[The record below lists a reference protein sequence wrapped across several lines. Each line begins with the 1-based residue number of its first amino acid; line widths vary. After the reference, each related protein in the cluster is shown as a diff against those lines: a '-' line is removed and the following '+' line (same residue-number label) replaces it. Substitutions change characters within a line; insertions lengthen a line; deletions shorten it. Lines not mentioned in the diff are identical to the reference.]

1 MKRLSMA
8 VIAFA
13 ALLNC
18 LKINA
23 QEFKITES
31 EYLNNC
37 GVDVVAFSDYYPEG
51 HQGGVTII
59 MNGKRLATNGDVRL
73 EPTPGQWQ
81 PVPKKVSRQV
91 DGNVITATMCFPDT
105 SRHLK
110 GFNPA
115 VYPDLAFYYK
125 VETKPEGNSVVI
137 TISLEQPVPKKY
149 EGKVGFNLEFFPGEL
164 FGKPWIMDSKTGIFP
179 QQPNAPLEISEPN
192 IKYKGDFEGA
202 NGTTVNLEK
211 FLGTGYS
218 PLIADDIV
226 AKPYAEG
233 KKFVSCPD
241 DPLKKI
247 TIESETQLKLYDGRI
262 NHNNGWFVL
271 RSELPTEK
279 LGEVLR
285 WKITPNVDKN
295 WLYAPVVQTSQ
306 IGYMTSQP
314 KRAIIEVDRRD
325 NSLEEAKLIK
335 ITAEGENVVLSQ
347 KPQTWGNF
355 LRYNYLTF
363 DFSFIKSPG
372 LYKIVYKNSESV
384 VFKIDDDVFER
395 GVWQPVIEYF
405 LPVQMCHV
413 RVNEKYKVWHD
424 VCHLDDALVAEK
436 GNLFD
441 GYDQTDDFKG
451 IVPNEKKQINVGGWH
466 DAGDFD
472 LRIESQANECY
483 ILALA
488 YECFKPEIDVTSI
501 DWKNRVVEIH
511 QPDEKNDILQQ
522 IENGA
527 LTIIAGYNALGRL
540 YRGIICNSLRQ
551 YVLLGDAAAM
561 TDNIAGNNDDRRV
574 YTENNPYRELSTSAG
589 LAATYRALKGFND
602 TLANRCLE
610 IAQEVYNQNK
620 TVKGFAEFAKV
631 QAEAELFIATNKKEY
646 LDNIIT
652 LTDSISKYIGY
663 CGWYLSRIEKYCA
676 GQKDMKYKAFSKAFR
691 DNLTSYAEILKK
703 QTTENPYGVPYSPR
717 IWGAGW
723 DIQSFG
729 FKHYFLANEYP
740 QIFDKQPVFDALNFI
755 LGCHPGLNRAS
766 FASGVG
772 AESAIVGYGLNR
784 SDWSYIPGGVV
795 SGTNL
800 VRPDFPEL
808 LTFPYLWQQV
818 EYVIGGGSS
827 HYMFLVLAAEKLGKN
842 Y

>member
-149 EGKVGFNLEFFPGEL
+149 EGKVGFSLEFFPGEL

-355 LRYNYLTF
+355 LRYNYLTHM
-363 DFSFIKSPG
+363 I
-372 LYKIVYKNSESV
+372 
-384 VFKIDDDVFER
+384 
-395 GVWQPVIEYF
+395 
-405 LPVQMCHV
+405 
-413 RVNEKYKVWHD
+413 
-424 VCHLDDALVAEK
+424 
-436 GNLFD
+436 
-441 GYDQTDDFKG
+441 
-451 IVPNEKKQINVGGWH
+451 
-466 DAGDFD
+466 
-472 LRIESQANECY
+472 
-483 ILALA
+483 
-488 YECFKPEIDVTSI
+488 
-501 DWKNRVVEIH
+501 
-511 QPDEKNDILQQ
+511 
-522 IENGA
+522 
-527 LTIIAGYNALGRL
+527 
-540 YRGIICNSLRQ
+540 SL
-551 YVLLGDAAAM
+551 
-561 TDNIAGNNDDRRV
+561 
-574 YTENNPYRELSTSAG
+574 
-589 LAATYRALKGFND
+589 
-602 TLANRCLE
+602 
-610 IAQEVYNQNK
+610 
-620 TVKGFAEFAKV
+620 
-631 QAEAELFIATNKKEY
+631 
-646 LDNIIT
+646 
-652 LTDSISKYIGY
+652 
-663 CGWYLSRIEKYCA
+663 
-676 GQKDMKYKAFSKAFR
+676 
-691 DNLTSYAEILKK
+691 
-703 QTTENPYGVPYSPR
+703 
-717 IWGAGW
+717 
-723 DIQSFG
+723 
-729 FKHYFLANEYP
+729 
-740 QIFDKQPVFDALNFI
+740 
-755 LGCHPGLNRAS
+755 
-766 FASGVG
+766 
-772 AESAIVGYGLNR
+772 
-784 SDWSYIPGGVV
+784 
-795 SGTNL
+795 
-800 VRPDFPEL
+800 
-808 LTFPYLWQQV
+808 
-818 EYVIGGGSS
+818 
-827 HYMFLVLAAEKLGKN
+827 
-842 Y
+842 